1 MKTLAH
7 LQVGGKVC
15 LILSL
20 SSHGGGG
27 RGGSGNMSQLEIC
40 RRFSSQDKC
49 RLDKILVSP
58 SQSHERT
65 ERVLMFYY
73 KSWHCLHSKC

>member
-27 RGGSGNMSQLEIC
+27 GGGSGNMSQLEIC

-58 SQSHERT
+58 SQSHEKGRSVCSCFFLQKLT
-65 ERVLMFYY
+65 L
-73 KSWHCLHSKC
+73 SPQ